1 MVATMQY
8 QRKIARY
15 EQVALSSSHCW
26 ALASGSADKRAS
38 QLVVN
43 QLGCHNSIIHRYY
56 HFKRRYLIVKG

>member
-1 MVATMQY
+1 MVAAMQH
-8 QRKIARY
+8 QRKIALY

-26 ALASGSADKRAS
+26 ALASGSADQRAS

-56 HFKRRYLIVKG
+56 YIKRRYLLVKG